1 MNKFLSIFFLLFT
14 IQAAAA
20 PAPLMSSHLV
30 NSKANVFLKMRGYEI
45 NLENLNWNLN
55 ATRFPASAAASKT
68 EEATDDISLLSNL
81 NQKMTIS
88 IQKLKKSTKI
98 DLFTQRHVKEYTQF
112 GFEILGNKTITL
124 GNKNLILI
132 DLYHRLQNKSVR
144 QAIIGNEIDSKSNR
158 IAVLSCEFKSKDD
171 SADSAASI
179 KNCNEIIQR
188 FSFVQE

>member
-1 MNKFLSIFFLLFT
+1 MNKLLSTFFLLFT

-20 PAPLMSSHLV
+20 PAPLMSSQLV

-45 NLENLNWNLN
+45 NLENLDWNLN
-55 ATRFPASAAASKT
+55 ATRFPALAETSEASET
-68 EEATDDISLLSNL
+68 TDDISLLSNL

-98 DLFTQRHVKEYTQF
+98 DLFTQRHDKEYTQF
-112 GFEILGNKTITL
+112 GFEILGNKKITL
-124 GNKNLILI
+124 GNKDLILI

-144 QAIIGNEIDSKSNR
+144 QAIIGNEINAKSHR
-158 IAVLSCEFKSKDD
+158 IAILSCEFKSKDD
-171 SADSAASI
+171 SADSAMSI
-179 KNCNEIIQR
+179 KNCNEIIER